1 MIYLKVYQKYIIN
14 NFLST
19 VIKIFFI
26 FFSLAFILSIF
37 EEISFFKDFEIGFFV
52 PFFLTLLN
60 VPSIIY
66 EIFPFIFLISTQFFF
81 IKLADRHELIAFK
94 NFGLENTKVLK
105 LISITTFFVGILLIA
120 FFYNISANM
129 KFLYFEIKN
138 EYTKDN
144 KYLATITENGL
155 WIKDEINGK
164 INIINAEKI
173 DKNKIVNVDILQF
186 DQNFNLIQIIYAN
199 EVDITNNTWHIN
211 KATLSKYDSLEKD
224 IDNLKFSTN
233 FNYEKINN
241 LFSNLS
247 SLNMLELR
255 KIKKDY
261 DAMNYSTTEINSHIQ
276 KIFSYPLYLM
286 IMTILA
292 ATIMMNIKYD
302 KPKVFHLIFG
312 ILLSVTIYY
321 VHYFLT
327 VLGKSEKIPVA
338 VSIWIPLILL
348 TIISSIGLIRINEK

>member
-14 NFLST
+14 NFLAM

-26 FFSLAFILSIF
+26 FFSLAFVLTIF
-37 EEISFFKDFEIGFFV
+37 EEISFFKDIEISFFV

-60 VPSIIY
+60 VPSILY

-94 NFGLENTKVLK
+94 NFGLDNTKVLK
-105 LISITTFFVGILLIA
+105 LISFTTLLMGILVITI
-120 FFYNISANM
+120 FYNVSANM
-129 KFLYFEIKN
+129 KFLYLDIKN

-144 KYLATITENGL
+144 KYLAAITENGL
-155 WIKDEINGK
+155 WIKDEINEN
-164 INIINAEKI
+164 INIVNAEKI
-173 DKNKIVNVDILQF
+173 DENKLINVDILQF
-186 DQNFNLIQIIYAN
+186 DKNFNLLKIINAN
-199 EVDITNNTWHIN
+199 EADITNNKWHIDN
-211 KATLSKYDSLEKD
+211 AVSSKYDSLEKRVKH
-224 IDNLKFSTN
+224 LEFQSN
-233 FNYEKINN
+233 FNYEKINS

-261 DAMNYSTTEINSHIQ
+261 ESMNYSTTEINSHVQ
-276 KIFSYPLYLM
+276 RIFSYPVYLM

-302 KPKVFHLIFG
+302 KSKVFHLIFG
-312 ILLSVTIYY
+312 ILLSVIIYY
-321 VHYFLT
+321 IHYFLG
-327 VLGKSEKIPVA
+327 VLGKSEKIPVV
-338 VSIWIPLILL
+338 VSIWMPITLL